1 MHHGSITS
9 EGTVTNAVYRVL
21 TSPDRIGAWQD
32 PLTILLVLREQYGVT
47 VTAIS
52 TYISSIRIQLR
63 DLYPERG
70 ERMVGPRDGEQPT
83 DRGPGNFYKIERHQ
97 EIGQLPLL

>member
-1 MHHGSITS
+1 MHHGSIDS
-9 EGTVTNAVYRVL
+9 EGTVTWAVYRVL
-21 TSPDRIGAWQD
+21 TSPDRIGRWQD
-32 PLTILLVLREQYGVT
+32 PLTILSVLRSEYQIN

-70 ERMVGPRDGEQPT
+70 ERLVGPRDGDQPT
-83 DRGPGNFYKIERHQ
+83 DRGPGNFYRILREEKR
-97 EIGQLPLL
+97 GQLPLL